1 MLLPPVS
8 LSLRALVCHQRTRSY
23 VRLLGPCFK
32 TGCRE
37 PFAKPSHPPEPL
49 PDKSDGFL
57 RNMKRLG
64 CLRSQGGGPREP
76 PKDDQSTHWLPT
88 VPSQQFQA
96 LFHSLFKVLFIFPS
110 QYLFAIGLP
119 PVFSLRWNLPP
130 ALSYNPK
137 QLDSDTR
144 STNGGLR
151 ETYGII
157 TLYDTKFQ
165 KIYSRNPQET
175 RMLQHPK
182 VWHMGCSRFSRPY

>member
-1 MLLPPVS
+1 M
-8 LSLRALVCHQRTRSY
+8 C

-37 PFAKPSHPPEPL
+37 PFTKPSHPPEPL

-96 LFHSLFKVLFIFPS
+96 LFDSLFKVLFIFPS

-130 ALSYNPK
+130 TLSCNPK
-137 QLDSDTR
+137 QLDSSNAAFTQNLRGTDGTVTLSDTLFQGTSPRR
-144 STNGGLR
+144 SAR
-151 ETYGII
+151 
-157 TLYDTKFQ
+157 
-165 KIYSRNPQET
+165 
-175 RMLQHPK
+175 HA
-182 VWHMGCSRFSRPY
+182 

>member
-1 MLLPPVS
+1 M
-8 LSLRALVCHQRTRSY
+8 C

-37 PFAKPSHPPEPL
+37 PFTKPSHPPEPL

-96 LFHSLFKVLFIFPS
+96 LFDSLFKVLFIFPS

-130 ALSYNPK
+130 ALSCNPK
-137 QLDSDTR
+137 QLDSVGRPSRGEIIYRGKRRDCHPLR
-144 STNGGLR
+144 SPVPRELTPDLRQARSAQLPGGI
-151 ETYGII
+151 G
-157 TLYDTKFQ
+157 
-165 KIYSRNPQET
+165 S
-175 RMLQHPK
+175 
-182 VWHMGCSRFSRPY
+182 MGSSRFSRPY